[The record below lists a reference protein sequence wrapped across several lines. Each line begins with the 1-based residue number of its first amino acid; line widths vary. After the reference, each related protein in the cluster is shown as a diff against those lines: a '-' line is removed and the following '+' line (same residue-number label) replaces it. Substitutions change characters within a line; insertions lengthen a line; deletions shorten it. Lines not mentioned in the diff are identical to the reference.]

1 MKNSMQCISR
11 ADESCAAVLILSRSD
26 GKFAPSYKEIEHLRD
41 GRERL
46 QYNPAEGLREIDQ
59 EDLEA
64 VRTREGDRM
73 PIGGD
78 EGTGNVKRL
87 ASRGGDRASLARL

>member
-1 MKNSMQCISR
+1 MQCISGH
-11 ADESCAAVLILSRSD
+11 DESCAAVLILSRSD
-26 GKFAPSYKEIEHLRD
+26 GNMAPSYKEVEHLRD

-46 QYNPAEGLREIDQ
+46 RYNPALGLREIHR

-73 PIGGD
+73 PLGGD
-78 EGTGNVKRL
+78 EGVGEIKRL
-87 ASRGGDRASLARL
+87 ASRGGDRASLSRL